1 LNNPLNTIPKHILQ
15 HWRASF
21 RDTSLLLREFG
32 TPLFFF
38 LLAISGGG
46 AIYFIVADAVGE
58 PVQSIV
64 ESVYLILTMTF
75 LQPSGE
81 FPHHPGLQ
89 VFYFLMP
96 IIGIGAL
103 AQGLTDFGIL
113 LFNRR
118 ARSREWEI
126 AVASTLNKHHILVG
140 LGHLGFRVV
149 RQLHDMGE
157 SVAVIEVDPK
167 ADLTTIVQKM
177 NIPVIS
183 GDASRESALVDAG
196 IKRAKSIIMC
206 VQDDALNLKTALKAR
221 SLNPNIKI
229 VIRIFDDDF
238 ADELHSQFGFYAL
251 SGTAIAAPAFAASA
265 AGADITNPI
274 SIEGESLSL
283 ARLTISPNSELDGKT
298 VGQVEDGY
306 SVSIVL
312 VRHDHTSE
320 LHPTDS
326 LALNGNDLLAVLG
339 RPDKLN
345 ALVHASK

>member
-1 LNNPLNTIPKHILQ
+1 MNTIPKHILQ

-21 RDTSLLLREFG
+21 RDTSLLVREFG
-32 TPLFFF
+32 VPLLIF
-38 LLAISGGG
+38 LLTIVGGG
-46 AIYFIVADAVGE
+46 LAYFYLANSVGE
-58 PVQSIV
+58 PIHSIV
-64 ESVYLILTMTF
+64 EAVYLILAMAF
-75 LQPSGE
+75 LQSSGT
-81 FPHHPGLQ
+81 FPHHLALQ
-89 VFYFLMP
+89 MFYFLMP
-96 IIGIGAL
+96 IFGIGAL

-149 RQLHDMGE
+149 QQLHEMGE
-157 SVAVIEVDPK
+157 TVAVIELDPK
-167 ADLTTIVQKM
+167 ADLTAAVQKM
-177 NIPVIS
+177 GIPVIS
-183 GDASRESALVDAG
+183 GDASREITLSDANVEH
-196 IKRAKSIIMC
+196 AKSIIMC

-221 SLNPNIKI
+221 TLNPNIKVI
-229 VIRIFDDDF
+229 IRIFDDDF
-238 ADELHSQFGFYAL
+238 ADELHKQFGFNAL

-283 ARLTISPNSELDGKT
+283 ARLTISPSSELDGKT

-312 VRHDHTSE
+312 VRHDHSSE

-326 LALNGNDLLAVLG
+326 MALKGNDLLAVLG
-339 RPDKLN
+339 RPEKLN